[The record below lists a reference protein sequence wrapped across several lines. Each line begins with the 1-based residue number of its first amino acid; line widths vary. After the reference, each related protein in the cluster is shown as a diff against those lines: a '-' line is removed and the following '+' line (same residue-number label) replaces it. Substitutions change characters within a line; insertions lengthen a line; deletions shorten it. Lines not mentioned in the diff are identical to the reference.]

1 MKPYYEIYLC
11 MIAAV
16 CVRQPELC
24 LLEQTAYSVLPSVS
38 ADLGIVFS
46 VAKLPL
52 YDSEY
57 MLHLCFDRRLFVL
70 TTLNLRFRLVFLV
83 MVSSHFSA
91 LRYLPS
97 P

>member
-1 MKPYYEIYLC
+1 MQATIRMKPYFEIYLC

-16 CVRQPELC
+16 CVRQHFIRLPGRAWQPELC

-57 MLHLCFDRRLFVL
+57 MLHLCSDRRLFVIA
-70 TTLNLRFRLVFLV
+70 TLNLRF
-83 MVSSHFSA
+83 
-91 LRYLPS
+91 
-97 P
+97 